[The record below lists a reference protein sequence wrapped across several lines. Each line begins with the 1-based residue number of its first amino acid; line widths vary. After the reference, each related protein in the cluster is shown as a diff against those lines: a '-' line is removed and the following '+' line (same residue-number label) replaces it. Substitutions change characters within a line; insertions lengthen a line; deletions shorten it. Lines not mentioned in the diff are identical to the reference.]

1 MTFDLRSASCEG
13 ISHGRFGVRYLQA
26 ERTANLES
34 LRIKVERLR
43 SRKLEHSEQEGEGY
57 NMGLERKGS
66 VRPCRTTG
74 YGMDSNTVE
83 IIAFK
88 RGIM

>member
-1 MTFDLRSASCEG
+1 M
-13 ISHGRFGVRYLQA
+13 QA

-43 SRKLEHSEQEGEGY
+43 SRKLDHSEQEGKGY
-57 NMGLERKGS
+57 NMGLEKKGS
-66 VRPCRTTG
+66 IRPCRTID